1 MSTETGRVAA
11 FYGHSKPMVLKEYP
25 VPDPEPGAVVV
36 RSTVANICGSDLH
49 QWRGEFD
56 VVKFGRPLPQ
66 ILGHEMTGTVHQLG
80 QGIERDTTGKPLA
93 VGDRI
98 IWRYFYPCGRCRA
111 CLKGITRACPFA
123 RTYLN
128 KSADEAPHFV
138 GAFGDYYYLFPG
150 AVIFKVPD
158 ELGDGLVAGFNCA
171 LSQVVGGFQLAQ
183 LRVGDKVVIQGAGGL
198 GIYATAV
205 AREMGAGKVIVI
217 DGIGARLELAREFGA
232 DETIDLREIPDSAKR
247 VERVRELTEGWGADV
262 VAELAGHP
270 RVVNEGQQ
278 MLGRTGRYLEIG
290 NISPGLEY
298 SHDPSSLVFKNAT
311 VYNMVYYEGDHL
323 RQALDLAMRTRE
335 VYPWHKVVSHSF
347 PLEEIN
353 EAFRAADRG
362 EVTRASITFAPTAGS
377 R

>member
-1 MSTETGRVAA
+1 MSTATGRVAA
-11 FYGHSKPMVLKEYP
+11 FYGHQKPMILKEYP

-66 ILGHEMTGTVHQLG
+66 ILGHEMTGTVHRLG
-80 QGIERDTTGKPLA
+80 QGIERDTNGKPLA
-93 VGDRI
+93 LGDRI

-138 GAFGDYYYLFPG
+138 GAFGDYHYLFPG

-171 LSQVVGGFQLAQ
+171 LSQVVGGFQLAR
-183 LRVGDKVVIQGAGGL
+183 LRVGDNVVIQGAGGL

-217 DGIGARLELAREFGA
+217 DGISTRLELAREFGA

-247 VERVRELTEGWGADV
+247 VERVRELTESWGADI

-270 RVVNEGQQ
+270 RVVKEGQQ

-311 VYNMVYYEGDHL
+311 VYNMVYYEGEHL

-362 EVTRASITFAPTAGS
+362 EVTRASITFAPTAGG